1 MKREC
6 MMPSAWGAASKG
18 FFCATVFG
26 LSMQIGPALAQ
37 SGQSLP
43 PVTVDAPKQ
52 QAARPTQPSRRAA
65 RSQSGARRAT
75 APPQQQQQ
83 QTVDSA
89 GRGGIGER
97 GTGPVVGYLV
107 SQSVTATKTDT
118 PILTTPQSISV
129 VTKDQIEDQGAQN
142 LTEALRY
149 TPGVTIQSFGANA
162 FFDSFKL
169 RGFEAPRYLDGLRLP
184 ADNTT
189 FAIPR
194 IETYGLERVE
204 VLKGPSAALYGQSEP
219 GGLLNMVSKRPTST
233 PQYEVVGSFGSFE
246 RFQGAFDI
254 GGPIDKNGE
263 FLYRIVGLARDSNSQ
278 TDFVQDNKLFIAPS
292 FTWRPTMDTSFT
304 ILSQYQKVKNKG
316 YQQYVP
322 GQVSFLPNPNGRIPY
337 SRYLGEP
344 GPDGYNLEQFAVGYA
359 FEHRFDNNLQF
370 RQNLRYTEVS
380 NDLASVRSEGMAADP
395 ANPPTNL
402 SNNIVNR
409 SYNYVKA
416 NAANIALDNQLQA
429 DFLTGPLAHKV
440 LFGID
445 YFDLR
450 SNTDYRTAG
459 IAPIDAFSPVYGAAI
474 PSFASLAPFTF
485 ILRDD
490 KLSQA
495 GVYVQDQIK
504 LDRWT
509 LTVSGRQDWANTE
522 FTSKAIY
529 PRPGTYPRDDSAQT
543 GRIGLNYLF
552 DVGLSPYVSYAT
564 SFTPNLGADAA
575 GKSFKPTTGEGAE
588 IGVKFKPN
596 GSNFMV
602 TAALFDI
609 RQKDVL
615 TGDPNDFFVNVQT
628 DAVRVRGLELELKGN
643 LTREFEL
650 IAGYT
655 HLDPRVTS
663 SIAGYAGKYMM
674 STAQDQGSIWGKY
687 TWFDGPLA
695 GLGLGAGVRY
705 VGETYGDN
713 FNTFVIPSY
722 ALLDAAI
729 SYDFAYMRPDLKGL
743 KAQVN
748 VTNLTNH
755 FYVASC
761 LTGLPY
767 CGLGN
772 ARTVLGTLK
781 YNWN

>member
-1 MKREC
+1 MSVSYVTRAAWLGAGS
-6 MMPSAWGAASKG
+6 MM
-18 FFCATVFG
+18 
-26 LSMQIGPALAQ
+26 ALCLVLGDTSSAQ
-37 SGQSLP
+37 SSLP
-43 PVTVDAPKQ
+43 PVTVDAPKP
-52 QAARPTQPSRRAA
+52 QAARPTQPSRRAV
-65 RSQSGARRAT
+65 RSQGGTRRVASPAPPSQNVQPGARGAG
-75 APPQQQQQ
+75 
-83 QTVDSA
+83 SA
-89 GRGGIGER
+89 AGER
-97 GTGPVVGYLV
+97 GNGPVVGYLAT
-107 SQSVTATKTDT
+107 QSVTAAKTDT

-129 VTKDQIEDQGAQN
+129 VTTDQMEDQGAQN
-142 LTEALRY
+142 VTEALRY
-149 TPGVTIQSFGANA
+149 TPGVTVQSFGANA

-169 RGFEAPRYLDGLRLP
+169 RGFDAPRYLDGLRLP

-194 IETYGLERVE
+194 IETYGLERLE
-204 VLKGPSAALYGQSEP
+204 VLKGPSSGLYGQSDP
-219 GGLLNMVSKRPTST
+219 GGLLNMVSKRPTAT

-263 FLYRIVGLARDSNSQ
+263 FLYRIVGLGRDSNSQ

-292 FTWRPTMDTSFT
+292 FTWRPTNDTSFT
-304 ILSQYQKVKNKG
+304 ILSQYQKAENKG

-322 GQVSFLPNPNGRIPY
+322 GQISFLPNPNGHIPY
-337 SRYLGEP
+337 SRYIGAP
-344 GPDGYNLEQFAVGYA
+344 GFDGYNLEQFALGYA

-370 RQNLRYTEVS
+370 RQNFRYTDVG
-380 NDLASVRSEGMAADP
+380 NDLASVRSEGMVIG
-395 ANPPTNL
+395 
-402 SNNIVNR
+402 SNRDVNR
-409 SYNYVKA
+409 TYNYVKA
-416 NAANIALDNQLQA
+416 RAANIALDNQLQA
-429 DFLTGPLAHKV
+429 DFMTGPLTHKV
-440 LFGID
+440 LFGVD
-445 YFDLR
+445 YLNLWA
-450 SNTDYRTAG
+450 NTDYRSAG
-459 IAPIDAFSPVYGAAI
+459 ITAIDAYSPVYNATI
-474 PSFASLAPFTF
+474 PSFASLDPF

-490 KLSQA
+490 RLSQA
-495 GVYVQDQIK
+495 GVYLQDQIK

-509 LTVSGRQDWANTE
+509 LTVSGRQDWASTG
-522 FTSKAIY
+522 FTSKAAFPPLGNY
-529 PRPGTYPRDDSAQT
+529 DRDDSAQT
-543 GRIGLNYLF
+543 GRVGLNYLF
-552 DVGLSPYVSYAT
+552 DVGLSPYASYST
-564 SFTPNLGADAA
+564 SFTPNLGADST

-588 IGVKFKPN
+588 VGVKFKPN

-602 TAALFDI
+602 TAALFEI

-615 TGDPNDFFVNVQT
+615 TGDPANFFFNVQT
-628 DAVRVRGLELELKGN
+628 DAVRVRGFELELKGN
-643 LTREFEL
+643 LTRELEI

-674 STAQDQGSIWGKY
+674 STAQDQGAIWGKY
-687 TWFDGPLA
+687 TWQDGPLA

-729 SYDFAYMRPDLKGL
+729 SYDFAYMRPDWKGL

-781 YNWN
+781 YAWN

>member
-1 MKREC
+1 MKFDCLR
-6 MMPSAWGAASKG
+6 PSAWGTVSKG

-26 LSMQIGPALAQ
+26 LSMQIGPVAAQ
-37 SGQSLP
+37 SGAALP
-43 PVTVDAPKQ
+43 PVTVDAPKP
-52 QAARPTQPSRRAA
+52 QAARPAQPARRAA
-65 RSQSGARRAT
+65 RSSRTAT
-75 APPQQQQQ
+75 RNVLAPAPPA
-83 QTVDSA
+83 VVEPGGRA
-89 GRGGIGER
+89 GGTER
-97 GTGPVVGYLV
+97 ANGPVTGYLA
-107 SQSVTATKTDT
+107 SRSATGTKTDT

-129 VTKDQIEDQGAQN
+129 VTQDQIQDQGAQN
-142 LTEALRY
+142 LVEALRY
-149 TPGVTIQSFGANA
+149 TPGVTVQSFGANA

-189 FAIPR
+189 FAVPR

-204 VLKGPSAALYGQSEP
+204 VLKGPSGALYGQSDP
-219 GGLLNMVSKRPTST
+219 GGLLNMVSKRPTAT
-233 PQYEVVGSFGSFE
+233 PQYEVVGTFGSFD
-246 RFQGAFDI
+246 RFQGAFDL

-292 FTWRPTMDTSFT
+292 FTWRPTTDTSFT
-304 ILSQYQKVKNKG
+304 ILSHYQKVENKG

-337 SRYLGEP
+337 GRYIGEP

-380 NDLASVRSEGMAADP
+380 NDLASVRSEGMAVDP
-395 ANPPTNL
+395 ANPPNL

-440 LFGID
+440 LFGVD
-445 YFDLR
+445 YFNLR
-450 SNTDYRTAG
+450 SSTDYRTAG
-459 IAPIDAFSPVYGAAI
+459 ITPIDAYNPVYGGATI
-474 PSFASLAPFTF
+474 PSFASLPSF

-495 GVYVQDQIK
+495 GVYLQDQIK

-509 LTVSGRQDWANTE
+509 LTVSGRQDWASTD
-522 FTSKAIY
+522 FTSKGMF
-529 PRPGTYPRDDSAQT
+529 PLPGSYQRDDSAQT

-552 DVGLSPYVSYAT
+552 DVGLSPYVSYST
-564 SFTPNLGADAA
+564 SFTPNLGADGA
-575 GKSFKPTTGEGAE
+575 GRSFRPTTGESAE
-588 IGVKFKPN
+588 IGVKFKPV
-596 GSNFMV
+596 GSNFMM
-602 TAALFDI
+602 TAALFDT

-615 TGDPNDFFVNVQT
+615 TGDPNNFFVNVQT
-628 DAVRVRGLELELKGN
+628 DAVRVKGLELELKGN
-643 LTREFEL
+643 LTREFEI

-655 HLDPRVTS
+655 HLDPRVTK
-663 SIAGYAGKYMM
+663 SIGGYAGKYMM
-674 STAQDQGSIWGKY
+674 STALDQGSIWGKY
-687 TWFDGPLA
+687 TWFNGPLA
-695 GLGLGAGVRY
+695 GLGVGAGVRY

-722 ALLDAAI
+722 ALLNAAI
-729 SYDFAYMRPDLKGL
+729 SYDFAYVRPDLKGL

-781 YNWN
+781 YSWN

>member
-1 MKREC
+1 M
-6 MMPSAWGAASKG
+6 
-18 FFCATVFG
+18 
-26 LSMQIGPALAQ
+26 
-37 SGQSLP
+37 
-43 PVTVDAPKQ
+43 
-52 QAARPTQPSRRAA
+52 
-65 RSQSGARRAT
+65 
-75 APPQQQQQ
+75 
-83 QTVDSA
+83 
-89 GRGGIGER
+89 
-97 GTGPVVGYLV
+97 
-107 SQSVTATKTDT
+107 
-118 PILTTPQSISV
+118 
-129 VTKDQIEDQGAQN
+129 
-142 LTEALRY
+142 
-149 TPGVTIQSFGANA
+149 
-162 FFDSFKL
+162 
-169 RGFEAPRYLDGLRLP
+169 RLP

-445 YFDLR
+445 YFNLR